1 MLQLRVDD
9 AGELL
14 TLQRAAYVTEA
25 QLNGDCHLPPL
36 TQTLVELVDELQDP
50 ATTAFGI
57 RDPAGRLVA
66 AVRIRAEG
74 AAQAVGPPR
83 AEVRRLAVVPD
94 RQGQGL
100 GTRLLLAA
108 ERLCPAG
115 TSELYLFT
123 GDRSLGNLRLYE
135 RHGYRE
141 THRTPAG
148 THNLVHFVKPLGA
161 WSSRAG
167 GPGGR

>member
-1 MLQLRVDD
+1 MELGAGD

-36 TQTLVELVDELQDP
+36 TQSLGELLEELADP
-50 ATTAFGI
+50 AIRAFGI
-57 RDPAGRLVA
+57 RDPGGRLVA
-66 AVRIRAEG
+66 AVRIRG
-74 AAQAVGPPR
+74 AGGRV
-83 AEVRRLAVVPD
+83 EVRRLAVVPD

-108 ERLCPAG
+108 EERCPGG
-115 TSELYLFT
+115 THELYLFT
-123 GDRSLGNLRLYE
+123 GDRSLANLRLYQ

-141 THRTPAG
+141 THRSPAG
-148 THNLVHFVKPLGA
+148 THDLVHLVKPLG
-161 WSSRAG
+161 G
-167 GPGGR
+167 GSAEG